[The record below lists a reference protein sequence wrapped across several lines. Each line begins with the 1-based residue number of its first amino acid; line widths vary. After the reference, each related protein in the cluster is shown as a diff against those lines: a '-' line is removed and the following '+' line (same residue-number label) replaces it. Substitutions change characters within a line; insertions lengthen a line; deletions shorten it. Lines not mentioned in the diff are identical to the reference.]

1 MKTTIIN
8 DKSRE
13 VLVVKAGHRRE
24 VYRWRRRYKGNDPFL
39 PFSKSGWIE
48 HRINIRAQKI
58 G

>member
-1 MKTTIIN
+1 MKTAIIN

-13 VLVVKAGHRRE
+13 VLVVKAGHRR
-24 VYRWRRRYKGNDPFL
+24 
-39 PFSKSGWIE
+39 GWIE